1 MAIGPPYVYS
11 YQQQNYTMLLEMVNK
26 ALVTPIE
33 R

>member
-1 MAIGPPYVYS
+1 MALGAPYVYS
-11 YQQQNYTMLLEMVNK
+11 YQNQNYTQLLEMVNK